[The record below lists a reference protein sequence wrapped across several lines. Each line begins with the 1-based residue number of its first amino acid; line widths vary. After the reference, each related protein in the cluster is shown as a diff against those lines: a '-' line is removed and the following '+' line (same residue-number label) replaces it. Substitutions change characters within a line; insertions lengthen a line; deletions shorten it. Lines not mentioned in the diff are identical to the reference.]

1 MRTECIYVD
10 MSNCEQYGGVALLV
24 YHQSMP
30 ATGTLLCIH
39 RDPSQLS
46 LLRDKG
52 YGLITASNGSDGLR
66 ILMLN
71 AVDAVVIEYYLGL
84 LNGAVVA
91 DVVKQVM
98 PHLPIVMIA
107 DNMELPAG
115 TLKSVDV
122 VVAKS
127 DGPRLLLES
136 VHSVL
141 QTGRALQPDGMVT
154 APATHGHRDASLR
167 GRTRRPEAGPFSDE
181 LWANIRNG
189 TLSF

>member
-1 MRTECIYVD
+1 
-10 MSNCEQYGGVALLV
+10 
-24 YHQSMP
+24 MP

-46 LLRDKG
+46 PLRDKG

-71 AVDAVVIEYYLGL
+71 PVDAIVIEYYLGL

-98 PHLPIVMIA
+98 PHLPIVLIA

-127 DGPRLLLES
+127 DGPSCLLES
-136 VHSVL
+136 IHSVL
-141 QTGRALQPDGMVT
+141 QNRCAPQPDGMVKD
-154 APATHGHRDASLR
+154 PAVHGHRKASLR
-167 GRTRRPEAGPFSDE
+167 GRATRSEASPFSEE
-181 LWANIRNG
+181 LWENIRNG
-189 TLSF
+189 ILSF

>member
-1 MRTECIYVD
+1 
-10 MSNCEQYGGVALLV
+10 
-24 YHQSMP
+24 MP

-46 LLRDKG
+46 PLRDKG

-71 AVDAVVIEYYLGL
+71 PVDAIVIEYYLGL

-98 PHLPIVMIA
+98 PHVPIVLIA

-127 DGPRLLLES
+127 DGPSCLLES
-136 VHSVL
+136 IHSVL
-141 QTGRALQPDGMVT
+141 QNRCAPQPDGMVKD
-154 APATHGHRDASLR
+154 PAAHGHRKASLR
-167 GRTRRPEAGPFSDE
+167 GTATRSEASPFSEE
-181 LWANIRNG
+181 LWENIRNG
-189 TLSF
+189 ILSF

>member
-1 MRTECIYVD
+1 
-10 MSNCEQYGGVALLV
+10 
-24 YHQSMP
+24 MP
-30 ATGTLLCIH
+30 AAGTLLCIH

-71 AVDAVVIEYYLGL
+71 PVDAVVIEYYLGL

-91 DVVKQVM
+91 DVVKQVR

-107 DNMELPAG
+107 DPMELPVG

-127 DGPRLLLES
+127 DGPHCLLES
-136 VHSVL
+136 IHSVL
-141 QTGRALQPDGMVT
+141 QTARAPQPDGMVKDPA
-154 APATHGHRDASLR
+154 APRHRDASLR
-167 GRTRRPEAGPFSDE
+167 GKARRSGASTFSEE
-181 LWANIRNG
+181 LWENIRNG
-189 TLSF
+189 TLGFLTFISIVPAVCTSVTCRSLF

>member
-1 MRTECIYVD
+1 
-10 MSNCEQYGGVALLV
+10 
-24 YHQSMP
+24 MP

-46 LLRDKG
+46 PLRDKG

-71 AVDAVVIEYYLGL
+71 PVDAIVIEYYLGL

-91 DVVKQVM
+91 DVVKQVR

-107 DNMELPAG
+107 DPMELPVG

-127 DGPRLLLES
+127 DGPALPVGE
-136 VHSVL
+136 HPFCIAD
-141 QTGRALQPDGMVT
+141 RAC
-154 APATHGHRDASLR
+154 PATR
-167 GRTRRPEAGPFSDE
+167 
-181 LWANIRNG
+181 RNG
-189 TLSF
+189 EGSGHTWTSRSLPAR

>member
-1 MRTECIYVD
+1 
-10 MSNCEQYGGVALLV
+10 
-24 YHQSMP
+24 MP

-46 LLRDKG
+46 PLRDKG

-71 AVDAVVIEYYLGL
+71 PVDAIVIEYYLGL

-98 PHLPIVMIA
+98 PHLPIVLIA

-127 DGPRLLLES
+127 DGPRYLLES
-136 VHSVL
+136 IHSVL
-141 QTGRALQPDGMVT
+141 QARATQPDGMVKD
-154 APATHGHRDASLR
+154 PAAHRHREASLQ
-167 GRTRRPEAGPFSDE
+167 GRARRSEASPLSEE
-181 LWANIRNG
+181 LWEKVRNG

>member
-1 MRTECIYVD
+1 
-10 MSNCEQYGGVALLV
+10 
-24 YHQSMP
+24 MP
-30 ATGTLLCIH
+30 STGTLLCIH

-46 LLRDKG
+46 PLKDKG

-71 AVDAVVIEYYLGL
+71 PVDAIVIEYYLGL

-98 PHLPIVMIA
+98 PHLPIVLIA

-127 DGPRLLLES
+127 DGPGCLLES
-136 VHSVL
+136 IHSVL
-141 QTGRALQPDGMVT
+141 QTARVPQPGGIVKD
-154 APATHGHRDASLR
+154 PAAHRHREASLR
-167 GRTRRPEAGPFSDE
+167 GKAGRSEASPFSKE
-181 LWANIRNG
+181 LWENIRNG
-189 TLSF
+189 TLTF

>member
-1 MRTECIYVD
+1 
-10 MSNCEQYGGVALLV
+10 
-24 YHQSMP
+24 MP
-30 ATGTLLCIH
+30 ASGTVLCIH

-46 LLRDKG
+46 PLRDKG

-71 AVDAVVIEYYLGL
+71 PVDAIVIEYYLGL

-91 DVVKQVM
+91 DVVKQAM
-98 PHLPIVMIA
+98 PHLPIVLIA
-107 DNMELPAG
+107 DNIELPAG

-127 DGPRLLLES
+127 DGPSRLLES
-136 VHSVL
+136 IHSVL
-141 QTGRALQPDGMVT
+141 QNRRAPQPDGMVKD
-154 APATHGHRDASLR
+154 PAAHGHRKASLR
-167 GRTRRPEAGPFSDE
+167 GRATRSEASPFSED
-181 LWANIRNG
+181 LWENIRNG

>member
-1 MRTECIYVD
+1 
-10 MSNCEQYGGVALLV
+10 
-24 YHQSMP
+24 MP

-71 AVDAVVIEYYLGL
+71 PVDALVIEYYLGL

-91 DVVKQVM
+91 DVVKQVR

-107 DNMELPAG
+107 DPMELPVG

-122 VVAKS
+122 VVTKS
-127 DGPRLLLES
+127 DGPRCLLES
-136 VHSVL
+136 IHSVL
-141 QTGRALQPDGMVT
+141 QTARAPQPDGMVKD
-154 APATHGHRDASLR
+154 P
-167 GRTRRPEAGPFSDE
+167 GRTSTSR
-181 LWANIRNG
+181 
-189 TLSF
+189 SFPAR

>member
-1 MRTECIYVD
+1 
-10 MSNCEQYGGVALLV
+10 
-24 YHQSMP
+24 MP

-46 LLRDKG
+46 PLRDKG

-71 AVDAVVIEYYLGL
+71 PVDAIVIEYYLGL

-91 DVVKQVM
+91 DVVKQAM
-98 PHLPIVMIA
+98 PHLPIVLIA
-107 DNMELPAG
+107 DNIELPAG

-127 DGPRLLLES
+127 DGPSRLLES
-136 VHSVL
+136 IHSVL
-141 QTGRALQPDGMVT
+141 QNRRAPQPDGMVKD
-154 APATHGHRDASLR
+154 PAAHGHRKASLR
-167 GRTRRPEAGPFSDE
+167 GRATRSEASPFSED
-181 LWANIRNG
+181 LWENIRNG